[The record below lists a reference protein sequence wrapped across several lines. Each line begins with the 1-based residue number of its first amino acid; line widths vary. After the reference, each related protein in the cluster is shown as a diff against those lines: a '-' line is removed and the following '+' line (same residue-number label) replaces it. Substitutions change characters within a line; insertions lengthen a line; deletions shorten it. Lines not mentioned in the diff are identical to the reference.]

1 MVLQE
6 RGCFFSFVSVNFSFY
21 QPTWGGFQPNFAGYQ
36 PTWSGFQPNF
46 AFISQRGVDFSQ
58 TLLLSANVRRIS
70 AKLCF
75 YQPTWSG
82 FQPNF
87 AFISQRGAD
96 FSQTSD
102 FSAKVKLLSAKR
114 SLPPLAP
121 FL

>member
-1 MVLQE
+1 MEWISAKL
-6 RGCFFSFVSVNFSFY
+6 CF
-21 QPTWGGFQPNFAGYQ
+21 YQ

-46 AFISQRGVDFSQ
+46 AFISQREADFSQ

-96 FSQTSD
+96 FSQTSG
-102 FSAKVKLLSAKR
+102 FSANTHTISVKL
-114 SLPPLAP
+114 SLHIPHLLP
-121 FL
+121 FYKTL